1 LVVLSA
7 ARWVPAFAGTTVGA
21 AGVRA
26 DRPLL
31 FRLESRL
38 GETGV
43 LLAFLLPALAVL
55 LFAQFY
61 PLVYSAI
68 ISFYDWTLSRSP
80 LPGGF
85 VGLANYE
92 KAITDSVFVGSIAM
106 TVVFAVS
113 STLLQMSLGLGLAML
128 TVGEGGTLKLTR
140 TLLML
145 PMVVAPVAV
154 GTIWRMLLSARVGPV
169 NKLLAGL
176 GIDGPN
182 WLGDPT
188 WAVVSLILIDAWEWL
203 PFVTIIYAAALTS
216 LPGEVLKAAAVDGA
230 SRWQIFRA
238 VIWPMLLPVTVLV
251 AMFRL
256 IDSLLTLDLVFTTTF
271 GGPGFAT
278 HTLSFWI
285 YQQGL
290 RYFNISYAAATSW
303 LLLIACMIV
312 AGVFLL
318 WRRRLMRWQ
327 GGR

>member
-1 LVVLSA
+1 VKA
-7 ARWVPAFAGTTVGA
+7 A
-21 AGVRA
+21 AG
-26 DRPLL
+26 PLL
-31 FRLESRL
+31 FRIESRL
-38 GETGV
+38 GERTV
-43 LLAFLLPALAVL
+43 LLGFLLPALALL

-85 VGLANYE
+85 VGLANYA
-92 KAITDSVFVGSIAM
+92 KAVDDSVFVGSIAM

-128 TVGEGGTLKLTR
+128 TVGEGGALKVAR

-154 GTIWRMLLSARVGPV
+154 GTIWRMLLSARVGPI
-169 NKLLAGL
+169 NRLLAAI

-188 WAVVSLILIDAWEWL
+188 WAVISLILIDAWEWL

-230 SRWQIFRA
+230 SRWQIFRS

-303 LLLIACMIV
+303 LLLISCMLV
-312 AGVFLL
+312 AGGFLA
-318 WRRRLMRWQ
+318 WRRRLMRRQ
-327 GGR
+327 VGR